1 MSSAR
6 ARLGIDYLDA
16 APDPAPVIAL
26 RARLECDR
34 AAGVAFSEAWRAATR
49 AVLELDANGFELDGR
64 ARALSATRD
73 AWAAAYEHRAGAGVY
88 LSAELVQ

>member
-49 AVLELDANGFELDGR
+49 AVLELDANGFELDASGPGAVGDSGR
-64 ARALSATRD
+64 VGGR
-73 AWAAAYEHRAGAGVY
+73 V
-88 LSAELVQ
+88 